1 MIDQGIRYTEMST
14 GKDQEQIYPTH
25 QVESVSEQQLHHRH
39 WMSKGILVYQEE
51 SVSEPQLHHNHSMW
65 LAMLVYQE
73 MSVSVPQLL
82 RILLISMVK
91 SSTMDG
97 IDLVEIRVCTMKPM
111 DEVSI

>member
-14 GKDQEQIYPTH
+14 GKDQEQIYPIP
-25 QVESVSEQQLHHRH
+25 QVESVSEQQLHHKH
-39 WMSKGILVYQEE
+39 SMSKAILVYPEV
-51 SVSEPQLHHNHSMW
+51 SVSEQHFHHKHLMLS
-65 LAMLVYQE
+65 AMLEYQE
-73 MSVSVPQLL
+73 MSESVHQLL
-82 RILLISMVK
+82 HILLISMVK

>member
-25 QVESVSEQQLHHRH
+25 QV
-39 WMSKGILVYQEE
+39 E

>member
-25 QVESVSEQQLHHRH
+25 QVESVS
-39 WMSKGILVYQEE
+39 V
-51 SVSEPQLHHNHSMW
+51 PQLHHKHSMSKAILVYPEVSVSEQQHHHKHW
-65 LAMLVYQE
+65 MLSVMLEYQE
-73 MSVSVPQLL
+73 MSESVHQLL
-82 RILLISMVK
+82 HILSISMVK

-97 IDLVEIRVCTMKPM
+97 IDLVEILVCTMKPM